1 MYNHNLFLLIG
12 MILTTVAFTDT
23 PISYA
28 EKRECKDLTRQI
40 NYNSEDHD
48 DNKESEKA
56 FKKSLKQDSLC
67 EFTEKHDKE
76 ELTGEVKD
84 WGEYQKTEVYQTSNK
99 EQKECQKEGFIS
111 PDNGEKALQGY
122 EIEYCRWDEE

>member
-122 EIEYCRWDEE
+122 EIEYCGWDEE